1 MKKKLLTALFLI
13 IGLTTFGQINMAD
26 STVQVITYWDK
37 GEKQNYTVTLDKMH
51 IVGADTTSRDITS
64 YDVEVTVL
72 KQTDQ
77 SYTIEW
83 LYKNTKTN
91 NTDPITQK
99 LINVTNE
106 MKVIFKTDEF
116 GRFKEVVNW
125 KEVRGYIR
133 KAVKTL
139 SKDFPTTPEINKAL
153 KQITATYTSKK
164 AIESISIKDIQQF
177 HTFHGSIYKLGEIY
191 EGQIKAP
198 NLFGTEA
205 FDSDVTLYLD
215 EINEAENNFIIRS
228 KQEINK
234 EQLADV
240 VFDHLS
246 KTAKTLNAAP
256 LKRENLTELKNETY
270 INSLIHGTGWLIYSV
285 KTVIVTFD
293 NTTTVEEQTIELN

>member
-91 NTDPITQK
+91 NTDPLTQK

-139 SKDFPTTPEINKAL
+139 SKDFSTTSEINKAL

-234 EQLADV
+234 EQLADA